1 MMANNNYAK
10 QLNSAWHKG
19 FDDGLWSGEM
29 LMIDICS
36 VALYNC
42 FGFGKTNPEKWDK
55 LGAEIQRINDELMKN
70 SGDEVSYGFEQL
82 INALVKI
89 YGDDKRKEIERKY
102 RNLIYQRSGK

>member
-1 MMANNNYAK
+1 MNNKLSK
-10 QLNSAWHKG
+10 QLTAAWHKG
-19 FDDGLWSGEM
+19 FEEGLWSGEM

-36 VALYNC
+36 VALFNLY
-42 FGFGKTNPEKWDK
+42 GFGKTNPEKWDK

-89 YGDDKRKEIERKY
+89 FGEDKRKEIESKY
-102 RNLIYQRSGK
+102 RKLIYERSGK

>member
-1 MMANNNYAK
+1 MANNNYAK
-10 QLNSAWHKG
+10 QLKAMYHKG

-36 VALYNC
+36 VALYNLY
-42 FGFGKTNPEKWDK
+42 GFGKTNPEKWDK

-70 SGDEVSYGFEQL
+70 SGDEVSLGFEQL

-89 YGDDKRKEIERKY
+89 FGEDKRKEIERKY
-102 RNLIYQRSGK
+102 RNLIYQRSER

>member
-1 MMANNNYAK
+1 MANNNYAK

-19 FDDGLWSGEM
+19 FEEGLWSGEM

-55 LGAEIQRINDELMKN
+55 LGAEIQRIQNELMQYK
-70 SGDEVSYGFEQL
+70 GDEVSLGFEHL

-89 YGDDKRKEIERKY
+89 FGDDKRKEIECKY
-102 RNLIYQRSGK
+102 RKLIYERSGK

>member
-1 MMANNNYAK
+1 MNNKLSK

-19 FDDGLWSGEM
+19 FEEGLWSGEM

-36 VALYNC
+36 VALFNLY
-42 FGFGKTNPEKWDK
+42 GFGKTNPEKWDK

-70 SGDEVSYGFEQL
+70 SGDEVSLGFEQL

-89 YGDDKRKEIERKY
+89 FGEDKRKEIESKY
-102 RNLIYQRSGK
+102 RKLIYERTGK

>member
-1 MMANNNYAK
+1 MNNKLSK
-10 QLNSAWHKG
+10 QLNSVWHKG
-19 FDDGLWSGEM
+19 FEEGLWSGEM

-42 FGFGKTNPEKWDK
+42 FGFGSTNPKKWDK

-70 SGDEVSYGFEQL
+70 SGDEVSLGFEQL

-89 YGDDKRKEIERKY
+89 FGEDKRKEIENKY
-102 RNLIYQRSGK
+102 RKLIYERSGK

>member
-1 MMANNNYAK
+1 MAKQYAK
-10 QLNSAWHKG
+10 QLTATYQKG
-19 FDDGLWSGEM
+19 FEEGLWSGEM

-42 FGFGKTNPEKWDK
+42 FGFGSTNPMKWDK

-70 SGDEVSYGFEQL
+70 KGDEVSLGFEQL

-89 YGDDKRKEIERKY
+89 FGDDKRKEIENKY
-102 RNLIYQRSGK
+102 RKLIYERSGK